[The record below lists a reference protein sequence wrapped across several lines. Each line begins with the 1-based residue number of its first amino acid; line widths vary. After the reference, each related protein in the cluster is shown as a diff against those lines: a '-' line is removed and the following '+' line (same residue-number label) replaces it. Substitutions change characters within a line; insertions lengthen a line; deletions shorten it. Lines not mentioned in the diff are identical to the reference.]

1 MEFLSN
7 NGLSVITV
15 LIQGFLSFF
24 SPCVLPLLPLYIG
37 YLSGGAGDRSAED
50 GSGISR
56 KTVLLNTVFF
66 VVGISFSFFI
76 LGLGM
81 RAIGRFFSGNQL
93 LFSRVGGII
102 VILFGLYQ
110 LGIFGK
116 SAALM
121 TEKRLPVRFDRMAM
135 SPLTALIMGFVFSF
149 AWTPC
154 VSPTLSS
161 VLIMA
166 ASEKDSTAGFAL
178 IGVYTFGFA
187 LPFILAGIFTTSIL
201 NFFGRHKGFVKYT
214 SKISGVLLIVMGVL
228 MLTGSMN
235 SITGF
240 LSRMS
245 GSSESNVA
253 AEQAETAEIEE
264 EDVEKDTTE
273 AVEGATEEET
283 TEASEEVTQDR
294 EGNDADQDEGA
305 TEEREEAEEEKEEGE
320 EEEEETEDDLPPA
333 PDITLTDQY
342 GNTHTLSDY
351 KGKVVFLNFWATWC
365 PPCRK
370 EMPYIQEIYE
380 ETMENDDTD
389 LVILSVAAPN
399 QGRETS
405 EKGIRSFLDEN
416 GYTYPVLMDY
426 DGEVSDAY
434 YIRSYPTTFMIDTRG
449 NIYGYVPGAMTKEIM
464 EEIIRQTRGVSENRP
479 R

>member
-15 LIQGFLSFF
+15 LIQGVLSFF

-93 LFSRVGGII
+93 LFSKVGGII

-154 VSPTLSS
+154 VGPTLSS

-178 IGVYTFGFA
+178 IGVYTLGFA
-187 LPFILAGIFTTSIL
+187 LPFLLAGVFTTSIL
-201 NFFGRHKGFVKYT
+201 NFFRRHKGFVKYT

-235 SITGF
+235 SITDF

-264 EDVEKDTTE
+264 EDVGKEATE
-273 AVEGATEEET
+273 AVEGAVEEET
-283 TEASEEVTQDR
+283 TEASEEVIPDR
-294 EGNDADQDEGA
+294 EEDDAAQDEGA
-305 TEEREEAEEEKEEGE
+305 TEEREEAEEN
-320 EEEEETEDDLPPA
+320 EDDLPPA

-351 KGKVVFLNFWATWC
+351 RGKVVFLNFWATWC
-365 PPCRK
+365 PPCRE

-380 ETMENDDTD
+380 ETMEDDDTD

-464 EEIIRQTRGVSENRP
+464 EEIIRQTRGVNGVRGDGSL
-479 R
+479 

>member
-7 NGLSVITV
+7 NGMSVITV
-15 LIQGFLSFF
+15 LIQGVLSFF

-93 LFSRVGGII
+93 LFSKVGGII

-154 VSPTLSS
+154 VGPALSS

-178 IGVYTFGFA
+178 IGVYTLGFA
-187 LPFILAGIFTTSIL
+187 LPFLLAGVFTTSIL

-235 SITGF
+235 SISDF

-264 EDVEKDTTE
+264 EDVGKDTTE
-273 AVEGATEEET
+273 AVEGAVEEET
-283 TEASEEVTQDR
+283 TEASEEVIPDR
-294 EGNDADQDEGA
+294 EEDDVYQDEGA
-305 TEEREEAEEEKEEGE
+305 TEEREEA
-320 EEEEETEDDLPPA
+320 EETEDDLPPA

-351 KGKVVFLNFWATWC
+351 RGKVVFLNFWATWC
-365 PPCRK
+365 PPCRE

-380 ETMENDDTD
+380 ETMEDDDTD

-464 EEIIRQTRGVSENRP
+464 EEIIRQTRGVNGVSGDGSR
-479 R
+479 

>member
-15 LIQGFLSFF
+15 LIQGVLSFF

-56 KTVLLNTVFF
+56 KTILLNTVFF

-93 LFSRVGGII
+93 LFSKVGGII

-154 VSPTLSS
+154 VGPTLSS

-178 IGVYTFGFA
+178 IGVYTLGFA
-187 LPFILAGIFTTSIL
+187 LPFLLAGIFTTSIL

-235 SITGF
+235 SITDF

-264 EDVEKDTTE
+264 EDVGKDTTE
-273 AVEGATEEET
+273 AVEGAVEEET
-283 TEASEEVTQDR
+283 TEASEEVIPDR
-294 EGNDADQDEGA
+294 EEDDAYQDEEA
-305 TEEREEAEEEKEEGE
+305 TEEQEEA
-320 EEEEETEDDLPPA
+320 EETEDDLPPA

-342 GNTHTLSDY
+342 GNTHNLSDY
-351 KGKVVFLNFWATWC
+351 RGKVVFLNFWATWC
-365 PPCRK
+365 PPCRE

-380 ETMENDDTD
+380 ETMEDDDTD

-399 QGRETS
+399 QGREIS

-464 EEIIRQTRGVSENRP
+464 EEIIRQTRGVNGVSGDGSL
-479 R
+479 

>member
-7 NGLSVITV
+7 NGMSVITV

-154 VSPTLSS
+154 VGPTLSS

-178 IGVYTFGFA
+178 IGVYTLGFA
-187 LPFILAGIFTTSIL
+187 LPFLLAGVFTTSIL
-201 NFFGRHKGFVKYT
+201 NFFGRHKDFVKYT

-228 MLTGSMN
+228 MLTGSMKG
-235 SITGF
+235 ITDF

-264 EDVEKDTTE
+264 EDVGKEATE
-273 AVEGATEEET
+273 AVEGAVEEET
-283 TEASEEVTQDR
+283 TEASEEVIPDR
-294 EGNDADQDEGA
+294 EEDDAAQDEGA
-305 TEEREEAEEEKEEGE
+305 TEEREEA
-320 EEEEETEDDLPPA
+320 EETEDDLPPA

-351 KGKVVFLNFWATWC
+351 RGKVVFLNFWATWC
-365 PPCRK
+365 PPCRE

-380 ETMENDDTD
+380 ETMEDDDTD

-464 EEIIRQTRGVSENRP
+464 EEIIRQTRGVNGVSGDGSL
-479 R
+479 

>member
-7 NGLSVITV
+7 NGMSVITV
-15 LIQGFLSFF
+15 LIQGVLSFF

-154 VSPTLSS
+154 VGPTLSS

-178 IGVYTFGFA
+178 IGVYTLGFA
-187 LPFILAGIFTTSIL
+187 LPFLLAGVFTTSIL
-201 NFFGRHKGFVKYT
+201 NFFGRPKGFVKYT

-235 SITGF
+235 SITDF

-264 EDVEKDTTE
+264 EDVVKEATE
-273 AVEGATEEET
+273 AVEGAVEEET
-283 TEASEEVTQDR
+283 TEASEEVIPDR
-294 EGNDADQDEGA
+294 EEDDAAQDEGA
-305 TEEREEAEEEKEEGE
+305 TEEREEA
-320 EEEEETEDDLPPA
+320 EETEDDLPPA

-351 KGKVVFLNFWATWC
+351 RGKVVFLNFWATWC
-365 PPCRK
+365 PPCRE

-380 ETMENDDTD
+380 ETMEDDDTD

-399 QGRETS
+399 QGREIS

-464 EEIIRQTRGVSENRP
+464 EEIIRQTRGVNGVSGDGSL
-479 R
+479 

>member
-7 NGLSVITV
+7 NGMSVITV
-15 LIQGFLSFF
+15 LIQGVLSFF

-116 SAALM
+116 FAALM

-154 VSPTLSS
+154 VGPTLSS

-178 IGVYTFGFA
+178 IGVYTLGFA
-187 LPFILAGIFTTSIL
+187 LPFLLAGVFTTSIL

-235 SITGF
+235 SITDF

-264 EDVEKDTTE
+264 EDVGKEATE
-273 AVEGATEEET
+273 AVEGAVEEET
-283 TEASEEVTQDR
+283 TEASEEVIPDR
-294 EGNDADQDEGA
+294 EEDDVYQDEGA
-305 TEEREEAEEEKEEGE
+305 TEEREEA
-320 EEEEETEDDLPPA
+320 EETEDDLPPA

-351 KGKVVFLNFWATWC
+351 RGKVVFLNFWATWC
-365 PPCRK
+365 PPCRE

-380 ETMENDDTD
+380 ETMEDDDTD

-464 EEIIRQTRGVSENRP
+464 EEIIRQTRGVNGVSGDGSP
-479 R
+479 

>member
-7 NGLSVITV
+7 NGMSVITV
-15 LIQGFLSFF
+15 LIQGVLSFF

-93 LFSRVGGII
+93 LFSKVGGII

-154 VSPTLSS
+154 VGPALSS

-178 IGVYTFGFA
+178 IGVYTLGFA
-187 LPFILAGIFTTSIL
+187 LPFLLAGIFTTSIL

-235 SITGF
+235 SITDF

-264 EDVEKDTTE
+264 EDVGKDTTE
-273 AVEGATEEET
+273 AVEGAVEEET
-283 TEASEEVTQDR
+283 TEASEEVIPDR
-294 EGNDADQDEGA
+294 EEDDAYQDEEA
-305 TEEREEAEEEKEEGE
+305 TEEQEEA
-320 EEEEETEDDLPPA
+320 EETEDDLPPA

-351 KGKVVFLNFWATWC
+351 RGKVVFLNFWATWC
-365 PPCRK
+365 PPCRE

-380 ETMENDDTD
+380 ETMEDDDTD

-464 EEIIRQTRGVSENRP
+464 EEIIRQTRGVNGVRENRP

>member
-7 NGLSVITV
+7 NGMSVITV
-15 LIQGFLSFF
+15 LIQGVLSFF

-154 VSPTLSS
+154 VGPTLSS

-178 IGVYTFGFA
+178 IGVYTLGFA
-187 LPFILAGIFTTSIL
+187 LPFLLAGVFTTSIL

-235 SITGF
+235 SITDF

-253 AEQAETAEIEE
+253 AEQAETAVIEE
-264 EDVEKDTTE
+264 EDVGKDTTE
-273 AVEGATEEET
+273 AVEGAVEEET
-283 TEASEEVTQDR
+283 TEASEEVIPDR
-294 EGNDADQDEGA
+294 EEDDVYQDEGA
-305 TEEREEAEEEKEEGE
+305 TEEREEAEEN
-320 EEEEETEDDLPPA
+320 EDDLPPA

-351 KGKVVFLNFWATWC
+351 RGKVVFLNFWATWC
-365 PPCRK
+365 PPCRE

-380 ETMENDDTD
+380 ETMEDDDTD

-464 EEIIRQTRGVSENRP
+464 EEIIRQTRGVNGVSGDGSP
-479 R
+479 

>member
-7 NGLSVITV
+7 NGMSVITV
-15 LIQGFLSFF
+15 LIQGVLSFF

-93 LFSRVGGII
+93 LFSKVGGII

-154 VSPTLSS
+154 VGPTLSS

-178 IGVYTFGFA
+178 IGVYTLGFA
-187 LPFILAGIFTTSIL
+187 LPFLLAGIFTTSIL

-235 SITGF
+235 SITDF

-264 EDVEKDTTE
+264 EDVGKDTTE
-273 AVEGATEEET
+273 AVEGAVEEET
-283 TEASEEVTQDR
+283 TEASEEVIPDR
-294 EGNDADQDEGA
+294 EEDDAAQDEGA
-305 TEEREEAEEEKEEGE
+305 TEEREEAEENEN
-320 EEEEETEDDLPPA
+320 DLPPA

-342 GNTHTLSDY
+342 GNTHNLSDY
-351 KGKVVFLNFWATWC
+351 RGKVVFLNFWATWC
-365 PPCRK
+365 PPCRE

-380 ETMENDDTD
+380 ETMEDDDTD

-464 EEIIRQTRGVSENRP
+464 EEIIRQTRGVNGVSGDGSL
-479 R
+479 